1 MKFKESFMEKTD
13 HSSTF
18 ENESKVR
25 NVFTD
30 VNTISSIPSG
40 LFMLGIVV
48 FVMSYM
54 LSKSIVLT
62 LILTIPYFVMMYTI
76 HKDDVHGLK
85 VWMACWGDKTV
96 VWESGRSQEL
106 NFIVTKEGSK

>member
-1 MKFKESFMEKTD
+1 MEKTD
-13 HSSTF
+13 HSSSF
-18 ENESKVR
+18 EQEAKVR

-48 FVMSYM
+48 FVLSYM
-54 LSKSIVLT
+54 LGKNIILT
-62 LILTIPYFVMMYTI
+62 LIVTVPYFVTMYTI

-85 VWMACWGDKTV
+85 IWLACLGDKTI
-96 VWESGRSQEL
+96 VWESGRRQEL
-106 NFIVTKEGSK
+106 NFIVTNEQKG